1 MVVCRRSRSRI
12 SHCTI
17 VNVSTPGPKNTNG
30 ILMSVFLVAET
41 KITKYYQFSEGNRT
55 LYKNNWNWEW
65 RPTDMVRETKSDLYK
80 NDLYT

>member
-1 MVVCRRSRSRI
+1 
-12 SHCTI
+12 
-17 VNVSTPGPKNTNG
+17 
-30 ILMSVFLVAET
+30 MSVFLVAET

-65 RPTDMVRETKSDLYK
+65 RPTDMVRETKFDLHK